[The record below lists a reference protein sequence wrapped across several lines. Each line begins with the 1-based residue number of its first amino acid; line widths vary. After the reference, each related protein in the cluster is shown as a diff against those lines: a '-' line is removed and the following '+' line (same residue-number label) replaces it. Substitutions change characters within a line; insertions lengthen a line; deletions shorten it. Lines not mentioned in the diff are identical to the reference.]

1 MVTGLSA
8 KQALVGSIPTDRSE
22 RMLHRVVRSLQNFAC
37 RVRAPEHARGRQ
49 VSTMLGRDRSACK
62 LADQLL

>member
-1 MVTGLSA
+1 
-8 KQALVGSIPTDRSE
+8 
-22 RMLHRVVRSLQNFAC
+22 MLHRVVRSLQNFAC